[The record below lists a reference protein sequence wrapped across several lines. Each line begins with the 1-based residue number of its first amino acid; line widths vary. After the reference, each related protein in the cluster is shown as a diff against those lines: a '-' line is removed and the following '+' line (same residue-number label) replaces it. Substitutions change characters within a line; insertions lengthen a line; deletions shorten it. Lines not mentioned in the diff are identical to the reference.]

1 MEAGRPGRVPSVFTW
16 CTRQFARWS
25 LLDRDDRRMD
35 NNDLRVR
42 VPEQGPVAHRSEP
55 FAAEGRASGLIVVSV
70 ALAIAGA
77 VMAVASPA
85 DHLVSMV
92 FGLGLFVTGAA
103 IAVASAA
110 SITRIVTAATRQS
123 AHATSRDPAQDGA
136 MSFYGSFTSVQLGP
150 DPEQVIGR
158 QTGART

>member
-1 MEAGRPGRVPSVFTW
+1 
-16 CTRQFARWS
+16 
-25 LLDRDDRRMD
+25 MD
-35 NNDLRVR
+35 NNDLRAP
-42 VPEQGPVAHRSEP
+42 VPGQGVVAHRSEP

-85 DHLVSMV
+85 DHLASMV
-92 FGLGLFVTGAA
+92 FGLGLFVAGAA

-110 SITRIVTAATRQS
+110 SLPRTATAASLEGGQAKS
-123 AHATSRDPAQDGA
+123 QDAAQVA
-136 MSFYGSFTSVQLGP
+136 AASYGPFASMQLGP

>member
-1 MEAGRPGRVPSVFTW
+1 MWR
-16 CTRQFARWS
+16 TRQFARRS
-25 LLDRDDRRMD
+25 LLDLDDRRMD
-35 NNDLRVR
+35 NNDLRAR
-42 VPEQGPVAHRSEP
+42 APGQGVLAHRSEL
-55 FAAEGRASGLIVVSV
+55 FVAEGRGSGLIVVSV

-77 VMAVASPA
+77 VVVVTSSP
-85 DHLVSMV
+85 DHVVSMV

-110 SITRIVTAATRQS
+110 SLTSTGTAAALQNE
-123 AHATSRDPAQDGA
+123 HATSQDPAQDA
-136 MSFYGSFTSVQLGP
+136 ATPFYGSFTSIQLGP

>member
-1 MEAGRPGRVPSVFTW
+1 M
-16 CTRQFARWS
+16 
-25 LLDRDDRRMD
+25 
-35 NNDLRVR
+35 
-42 VPEQGPVAHRSEP
+42 AHRSEP

-77 VMAVASPA
+77 VMAVASSP
-85 DHLVSMV
+85 DQLVSMV
-92 FGLGLFVTGAA
+92 FGIGLFVTGA

-110 SITRIVTAATRQS
+110 SLRGTGIAVALQSEQATSQDAAQHAATS
-123 AHATSRDPAQDGA
+123 G
-136 MSFYGSFTSVQLGP
+136 YGSFTSTQLGS